1 MLGRGAAMCGAA
13 GREGAAICG
22 AGRAVIAGAE
32 GRTMAGGAEWAI
44 GGAAGRAI
52 GGAAGRAIA
61 AGGAAGRAAGAAAAA
76 GAPAPGLPCCANA
89 STLSAIE
96 EIPTRK
102 IAAKPLPRVNM
113 TALPR
118 YTAARGTQRAS
129 ARFVRV
135 DTVARIDF

>member
-1 MLGRGAAMCGAA
+1 
-13 GREGAAICG
+13 
-22 AGRAVIAGAE
+22 
-32 GRTMAGGAEWAI
+32 MAGGAEWT
-44 GGAAGRAI
+44 I

-61 AGGAAGRAAGAAAAA
+61 AGGAAGRATGAA

-89 STLSAIE
+89 STLNASE

-129 ARFVRV
+129 AGIV
-135 DTVARIDF
+135 RIDFVAWL